1 MHILITQPSVDIAG
15 DLIFTQPKFHFGQ
28 VLEDLKGDKGFVV
41 GMNFDGDNW
50 SYILFYTE
58 LLALGKEVP
67 ESQLAS
73 SSTTIVAI
81 DSYNALQGS

>member
-1 MHILITQPSVDIAG
+1 MHVPITQPTESVAG

-50 SYILFYTE
+50 NYILFYTE
-58 LLALGKEVP
+58 LLALGKELP

-73 SSTTIVAI
+73 SSTTVVAI
-81 DSYNALQGS
+81 DSYNYLEGS